1 MNFLYDKTA
10 LYLSFILLLSI
21 NIYFATWSSMADIW
35 IRSETFT
42 HGFFVIPMSLWLIW
56 QNKPLHKHLHPIKP
70 SYLGLI
76 FLLLNGMIWLVG
88 SLINALVVEQ
98 YALIGILIGSLW
110 FYLGND
116 TSKKISFPLFFL
128 YMMVPVGE
136 ALIPYLM
143 EYTATFTVWLLRLT
157 GISVYREG
165 MLFTLVSGQ
174 WSVVEACSG
183 LRYLLASL
191 TLGSIYAYI
200 TYTKT
205 YKRTF
210 FILFSLIFPIIANG
224 LRAYMIVMIGHLSN
238 MQLATGVDHL
248 IYGAIFFVLVMLL
261 MFYIG
266 SFWKDPEPTIPI
278 NESVEPQKNPYTLQQ
293 NTAITISI
301 VLSLAIWPLI
311 KQQLQENYHAQTAI
325 PEWPLLTE
333 NKQWQEVSP
342 PNWGWRPKFE
352 DTAKE
357 SLRYFKNQDTI
368 IGLYQVNFGDE
379 QQNAELVSS
388 KNVLRRMNNEQHL
401 NERKYWHFV
410 DQSNIY
416 IKEIGSNINFSTL
429 RNKHLNKDIEVIRW
443 YQLGNSITN
452 NDYLAKLYQLYK
464 RLTLNNAPEIYY
476 VIFMKKNKNISIN
489 KIMNNFFSEKK

>member
-1 MNFLYDKTA
+1 MV
-10 LYLSFILLLSI
+10 
-21 NIYFATWSSMADIW
+21 DIW

-56 QNKPLHKHLHPIKP
+56 QNKALHGHLHPIKL

-76 FLLLNGMIWLVG
+76 FVLLNGMLWLVG
-88 SLINALVVEQ
+88 SLINALVIEQ
-98 YALIGILIGSLW
+98 YALIGMLIGSLW

-116 TSKKISFPLFFL
+116 TSKKLSFPLFFL

-143 EYTATFTVWLLRLT
+143 EYTATFTIWLLRLT

-165 MLFTLVSGQ
+165 MHFTLVSGQ

-191 TLGSIYAYI
+191 TLGTIYAYI

-205 YKRTF
+205 YKRTI

-224 LRAYMIVMIGHLSN
+224 FRAYMIVMIGHLSN

-248 IYGAIFFVLVMLL
+248 IYGAIFFALVIFL

-266 SFWKDPEPTIPI
+266 SFWKDPEPNI
-278 NESVEPQKNPYTLQQ
+278 NESVESQKPYTLKQ
-293 NTAITISI
+293 NTAIAISL
-301 VLSLAIWPLI
+301 VLALAIWPFT
-311 KQQLQENYHAQTAI
+311 KQQIHENYHAQTTI
-325 PEWPLLTE
+325 PKWPPLIQ

-342 PNWGWRPKFE
+342 PNWGWHPKFE
-352 DTAKE
+352 GAANE

-368 IGLYQVNFGDE
+368 IGLYQANFGDE
-379 QQNAELVSS
+379 QQGAELVSS

-401 NERKYWHFV
+401 NERKNWHFV
-410 DQSNIY
+410 QQSKTYN
-416 IKEIGSNINFSTL
+416 KELNSHINFATL
-429 RNKHLNKDIEVIRW
+429 RNKQLNEDIEIIRW

-452 NDYLAKLYQLYK
+452 NDYIAKLYQLYK
-464 RLTLNNAPEIYY
+464 RLTFNNTPEIYY
-476 VIFMKKNKNISIN
+476 VVFMDKN
-489 KIMNNFFSEKK
+489 NNEMTELPEYFSSLLTQDNL